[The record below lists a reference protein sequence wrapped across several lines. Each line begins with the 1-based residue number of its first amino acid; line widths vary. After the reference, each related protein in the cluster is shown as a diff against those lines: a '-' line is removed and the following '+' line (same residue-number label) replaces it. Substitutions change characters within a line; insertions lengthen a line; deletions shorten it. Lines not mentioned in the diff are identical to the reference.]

1 MPAAHH
7 PWNLHPPTSKRI
19 PGGWEGRGN
28 GSATM
33 ATWSRGFP
41 PGSGNCTCVWVW
53 VRYSLHEVKLVP
65 LGGLPG
71 QNQTWARTRLTIH
84 NRLYPFTLS
93 HTECT
98 QLLQVPEKD
107 EWCNVMNQT
116 QPAAAATAQKKDT
129 RTTRTTT
136 TGLLRNKAGI
146 SLNGALIGMPF
157 SGWLLSGFIVCRRR
171 LRRRW

>member
-1 MPAAHH
+1 MV
-7 PWNLHPPTSKRI
+7 PPQWQHG
-19 PGGWEGRGN
+19 PGVFHLVLEIVPVCVSALFTPRSETCSFGWF
-28 GSATM
+28 
-33 ATWSRGFP
+33 TWAKP
-41 PGSGNCTCVWVW
+41 D
-53 VRYSLHEVKLVP
+53 L
-65 LGGLPG
+65 G
-71 QNQTWARTRLTIH
+71 QNSGLTIH

-116 QPAAAATAQKKDT
+116 QPAAVATAQKKDT
-129 RTTRTTT
+129 RTTRTT

-157 SGWLLSGFIVCRRR
+157 SGWLLSGLIVCRRR
-171 LRRRW
+171 LRRR